1 VLAAWGI
8 TTDGKPAFI
17 GPAPGSGES
26 AGAWH
31 DFLAD
36 LNTHDRLTLQ
46 DSERGE
52 CRSGG
57 PDYADL
63 SAIYAA
69 ATSGFSG
76 QVGITF
82 TGRGTSWP
90 RSRRDAGRDQGRLL
104 EALRHPGPEDQTRP
118 RLVELVGHRIIE
130 MADRYSATYPAAVKC
145 LLADREG

>member
-1 VLAAWGI
+1 MPPGSPAEPVLAAWGI

-63 SAIYAA
+63 SAIYA
-69 ATSGFSG
+69 
-76 QVGITF
+76 
-82 TGRGTSWP
+82 P
-90 RSRRDAGRDQGRLL
+90 
-104 EALRHPGPEDQTRP
+104 P
-118 RLVELVGHRIIE
+118 
-130 MADRYSATYPAAVKC
+130 PAASP
-145 LLADREG
+145 ARSA